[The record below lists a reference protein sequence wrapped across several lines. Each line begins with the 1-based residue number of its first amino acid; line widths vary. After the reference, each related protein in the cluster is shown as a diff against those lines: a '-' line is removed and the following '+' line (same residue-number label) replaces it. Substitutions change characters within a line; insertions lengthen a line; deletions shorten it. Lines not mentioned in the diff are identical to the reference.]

1 MMLRPRDTPEPIL
14 NAEDRAIFDAWWRA
28 AREHGRTQAFRRRV
42 DRARGA
48 VIEALSLPDVASP
61 APGRRRPSV
70 SWSGGKDSTAMT
82 HLVTVEAGARDV
94 VDVVSEKD
102 DLDFPG
108 EREYVEGLAA
118 AWGARL
124 EVLTPPVS
132 PSQWIAD
139 AAARGEVRTFDDI
152 RSRRAGLS
160 KACFYGLM
168 EENDRGRTLTM
179 LGLRREESNDR
190 NRVAMHACMA
200 ARDRRQSGEAGPRS
214 GLTYWHKGV
223 GAWRCL
229 PVAEF
234 KALEV
239 YAYLATRDIDP
250 LPVYRCVALM
260 HADNPGLIRKSWWLP
275 GEQTANGQVAWL
287 KRYYPS
293 LYRRLC
299 GWMPQST
306 MFV

>member
-1 MMLRPRDTPEPIL
+1 MTTTPSAPTAPSTPHHDVVL
-14 NAEDRAIFDAWWRA
+14 WTASRSTLMHPVGHAWLEST
-28 AREHGRTQAFRRRV
+28 AR
-42 DRARGA
+42 
-48 VIEALSLPDVASP
+48 EALSAPGVTLVTGDASSDDVAWQVAVSMP
-61 APGRRRPSV
+61 VPRVRFHLDGLVHKRDGTVGR
-70 SWSGGKDSTAMT
+70 WTA
-82 HLVTVEAGARDV
+82 EPPPARDA
-94 VDVVSEKD
+94 
-102 DLDFPG
+102 G
-108 EREYVEGLAA
+108 RAA

-239 YAYLATRDIDP
+239 
-250 LPVYRCVALM
+250 
-260 HADNPGLIRKSWWLP
+260 
-275 GEQTANGQVAWL
+275 
-287 KRYYPS
+287 
-293 LYRRLC
+293 
-299 GWMPQST
+299 
-306 MFV
+306 